1 MIKWNLHTE
10 STISKLEDK
19 EETIKFDESELE
31 EQLHRGKIKRRL
43 SFHSRHSSASRHK
56 IFQYVN
62 QLILVQYYLLF
73 SELFLIILIL
83 KNHQPIDSSDDNDD
97 KVDKATLLLKPNL
110 VIIHSIVMI
119 LVILLKNSRLI

>member
-1 MIKWNLHTE
+1 MESTYTE

-31 EQLHRGKIKRRL
+31 EQLHRGRDKRRL

-56 IFQYVN
+56 IFPIRESVDPGSVLPTVFRTISHNIDIEKIIN
-62 QLILVQYYLLF
+62 QLILAMIMMIKLTKL
-73 SELFLIILIL
+73 
-83 KNHQPIDSSDDNDD
+83 
-97 KVDKATLLLKPNL
+97 TLLLKPNL

>member
-1 MIKWNLHTE
+1 MESTYTE

-31 EQLHRGKIKRRL
+31 EQLHRGRDKREDYHFILVILQPVDIK
-43 SFHSRHSSASRHK
+43 F
-56 IFQYVN
+56 FQYVN

-83 KNHQPIDSSDDNDD
+83 KKIINQLILAMIMMIKLTKLMP
-97 KVDKATLLLKPNL
+97 LLKPNL
-110 VIIHSIVMI
+110 VIIHLIVMI